1 MVSSL
6 TLARALRRSIPAV
19 VLLLSLSL
27 GDLAEAQTRDAY
39 FEFLMARRLEAQG
52 DHTEAREALERAAS
66 ADPASAEVRAEIAA
80 FQLRRNERDDAER
93 EALRALRLDDANRV
107 ANRVLGVVYAAEVEA
122 MNARTPQAQVNARAR
137 QAIAHLERATGDA
150 AFDVGIQIYY
160 SLGQLYMRT
169 GDGPKAV
176 DAFLEV
182 VDQNPASAQGRLSLA
197 RAYVAADDVTSAIE
211 TLEVIVEYE
220 PRVAS
225 TLAQYQE
232 RAGLLADAAES
243 YTRALAVEPTSRGL
257 KFRRIA
263 AVFNNRDFAQAAEF
277 AAEAQAQHPGD
288 LRFARLRARAV
299 FENGDS
305 AQALTI
311 LEPTAR
317 AYPTDV
323 DTQLALADLYNDAGR
338 DDEAEQ
344 TLRRYLATT
353 PADSRAMNHLGYLLA
368 DGDRALDEAI
378 QLVER
383 ALVAEPG
390 NPSYLDSLGW
400 AHFRRGDFSEA
411 EKYLSP
417 AAEQLPGNSVVQD
430 HLGDVLAGQGRWL
443 DAIAAW
449 TRALAGN
456 GGIDTAAVEQK
467 VRDARSRVP
476 R

>member
-1 MVSSL
+1 MPSSL
-6 TLARALRRSIPAV
+6 TLIFGLRRSVAAV
-19 VLLLSLSL
+19 AVLLSM
-27 GDLAEAQTRDAY
+27 GGLAAAQTGDAY

-52 DHTEAREALERAAS
+52 DQEGALEALERAAA
-66 ADPASAEVRAEIAA
+66 ADPASAAVRAEIAS
-80 FQLRRNERDDAER
+80 FQLRRNERGDAER
-93 EALRALRLDDANRV
+93 EALRALRLDDANRE
-107 ANRVLGVVYAAEVEA
+107 AHRVLGVIYAADVEA
-122 MNARTPQAQVNARAR
+122 MGTRGPRAEVDERTQ
-137 QAIAHLERATGDA
+137 QAITHLERVTGDGA
-150 AFDVGIQIYY
+150 YGVSIQTYY
-160 SLGQLYMRT
+160 SLGQLYMRARDAT
-169 GDGPKAV
+169 NAI

-182 VDQNPASAQGRLSLA
+182 VDQNPGAVQGRLSLA
-197 RAYVAADDVTSAIE
+197 RAYALADDVGGAIAS
-211 TLEVIVEYE
+211 LEVIVDGE

-232 RAGLLADAAES
+232 QAGLLAEAAES
-243 YTRALAVEPTSRGL
+243 YTRALAVEPTSRAL
-257 KFRRIA
+257 KFRRVA
-263 AVFNNRDFAQAAEF
+263 AMFNNRDFAQAAEY

-299 FENGDS
+299 FEAGDTS
-305 AQALTI
+305 EALTI

-317 AYPTDV
+317 DYPTDAA
-323 DTQLALADLYNDAGR
+323 TQLALADLYSDVGR
-338 DDEAEQ
+338 DEEAEQ

-368 DGDRALDEAI
+368 DRGRALDEAI
-378 QLVER
+378 RLVEL
-383 ALVAEPG
+383 ALDAEPG

-400 AHFRRGDFSEA
+400 AHFRRGDFDEA

-417 AAEQLPGNSVVQD
+417 AAEQLPGNAVVQD

-449 TRALAGN
+449 TRALEGD

-467 VRDARSRVP
+467 LRDARSRVP

>member
-1 MVSSL
+1 MTSYVRA
-6 TLARALRRSIPAV
+6 TGALRRLALTV
-19 VLLLSLSL
+19 VLFVSLS
-27 GDLAEAQTRDAY
+27 GLAEAQVQTAY

-52 DHTEAREALERAAS
+52 DHEKAREALERAAV
-66 ADPASAEVRAEIAA
+66 ADPTSAEVRAEIAS
-80 FQLRRNERDDAER
+80 FQLQRNERNDAER
-93 EALRALRLDDANRV
+93 EALHALRLDEANRV
-107 ANRVLGVVYAAEVEA
+107 AHRVLGVVYAADVEA
-122 MNARTPQAQVNARAR
+122 MNARTSQAQVDARAR

-150 AFDVGIQIYY
+150 ALGVGIQIYY

-169 GDGPKAV
+169 GDAAQAV

-182 VDQNPASAQGRLSLA
+182 VDQNPGSAQGRLSLA
-197 RAYVAADDVTSAIE
+197 RAYVAADDVTNAIG
-211 TLEVIVEYE
+211 TLEVIVDAE

-225 TLAQYQE
+225 TLAQYQVQ
-232 RAGLLADAAES
+232 AGLLGEAAES
-243 YTRALAVEPTSRGL
+243 YTRALALEPTSRGL

-305 AQALTI
+305 AQAMTI

-317 AYPTDV
+317 AHPTDAA
-323 DTQLALADLYNDAGR
+323 TQLALADLYNDAGR

-344 TLRRYLATT
+344 TLRRYLTTT
-353 PADSRAMNHLGYLLA
+353 PADSQALNHLGYLLA
-368 DGDRALDEAI
+368 DRGRALDEAI
-378 QLVER
+378 RLVER
-383 ALVAEPG
+383 ALVTEPG

-400 AHFRRGDFSEA
+400 AHFRRGDFNEA

-417 AAEQLPGNSVVQD
+417 AAEQLPDNSVVQD

-443 DAIAAW
+443 DAIEAW
-449 TRALAGN
+449 TRALAGD
-456 GGIDTAAVEQK
+456 GDIDTVAVEQK
-467 VRDARSRVP
+467 VRDARSRAL

>member
-1 MVSSL
+1 MPSSVTL
-6 TLARALRRSIPAV
+6 TGTLRRLASAV
-19 VLLLSLSL
+19 VLLLSL
-27 GDLAEAQTRDAY
+27 GGLAEAQVRDAY

-52 DHTEAREALERAAS
+52 DHAEAREALERASA
-66 ADPASAEVRAEIAA
+66 ADPTSAEVRAEIAS
-80 FQLRRNERDDAER
+80 FELRRDERDDAKR
-93 EALRALRLDDANRV
+93 EALQALRLDDANRV
-107 ANRVLGVVYAAEVEA
+107 AHRVLGVIYADEVEA
-122 MNARTPQAQVNARAR
+122 MNARTPRAQVNARAR
-137 QAIAHLERATGDA
+137 QAITHLERATGDGA
-150 AFDVGIQIYY
+150 VGVGIQIYY
-160 SLGQLYMRT
+160 TLGQLYMRT

-176 DAFLEV
+176 EAFREV
-182 VDQNPASAQGRLSLA
+182 VDQNPGSAQGRLALA
-197 RAYVAADDVTSAIE
+197 RAFVAAGEVTSAIE
-211 TLEVIVEYE
+211 TLEAIVEYE

-232 RAGLLADAAES
+232 RAGLLEEAAES
-243 YTRALAVEPTSRGL
+243 YTRALAMEPTSRGL

-263 AVFNNRDFAQAAEF
+263 AVFNNRDFEQAAEF

-305 AQALTI
+305 AQAFTI

-317 AYPTDV
+317 AHPADV
-323 DTQLALADLYNDAGR
+323 DTQLALADLYSDAGR
-338 DDEAEQ
+338 VDEAEQ

-353 PADSRAMNHLGYLLA
+353 PTDSRALNHLGYMLA

-378 QLVER
+378 RLVER
-383 ALVAEPG
+383 ALDAEPG

-400 AHFRRGDFSEA
+400 AHFRRGDLSEA
-411 EKYLSP
+411 EKYLLP

-449 TRALAGN
+449 TRALGGN
-456 GGIDTAAVEQK
+456 GGIDIAAVEQK
-467 VRDARSRVP
+467 VRDARSRIP

>member
-1 MVSSL
+1 MSPSL
-6 TLARALRRSIPAV
+6 TSVRALRRLPSVV
-19 VLLLSLSL
+19 VLLVTLC
-27 GDLAEAQTRDAY
+27 GVAEAQTQDAY
-39 FEFLMARRLEAQG
+39 FEFLMARRFEAQG
-52 DHTEAREALERAAS
+52 DHTGAREALERAAIADSTS
-66 ADPASAEVRAEIAA
+66 AAVRAEIAS

-93 EALRALRLDDANRV
+93 EALLALRLDDGNRE
-107 ANRVLGVVYAAEVEA
+107 AHRVLGVVYAADVEA
-122 MNARTPQAQVNARAR
+122 MNARTPRTQVEARAR
-137 QAIAHLERATGDA
+137 QAIAHLEQATSGA
-150 AFDVGIQIYY
+150 AYGVGIQIYY
-160 SLGQLYMRT
+160 SLGQLYVRT
-169 GDGPKAV
+169 RDSAKAV
-176 DAFLEV
+176 EVFLHV
-182 VDQNPASAQGRLSLA
+182 VEQNPGSVQGRLSLA
-197 RAYVAADDVTSAIE
+197 RAYVSADDLSNAVA
-211 TLEVIVEYE
+211 TLEIIVDDE

-232 RAGLLADAAES
+232 QAGLLAEAVES

-263 AVFNNRDFAQAAEF
+263 AVFNGRDFAQAAEF
-277 AAEAQAQHPGD
+277 AAQAQAQHPGD

-353 PADSRAMNHLGYLLA
+353 PADSQAMNHLGYLLA
-368 DGDRALDEAI
+368 DRGRALDEAI
-378 QLVER
+378 GLVER
-383 ALVAEPG
+383 ALAAEPG
-390 NPSYLDSLGW
+390 NPAYLDSLGW
-400 AHFRRGDFSEA
+400 AHFRRGDFREA
-411 EKYLSP
+411 EKYLAP
-417 AAEQLPGNSVVQD
+417 AAEQMPGSSVVQD

-449 TRALAGN
+449 TRALAGD
-456 GGIDTAAVEQK
+456 GGVDGAAVEQK
-467 VRDARSRVP
+467 VRDARSEVAR
-476 R
+476 